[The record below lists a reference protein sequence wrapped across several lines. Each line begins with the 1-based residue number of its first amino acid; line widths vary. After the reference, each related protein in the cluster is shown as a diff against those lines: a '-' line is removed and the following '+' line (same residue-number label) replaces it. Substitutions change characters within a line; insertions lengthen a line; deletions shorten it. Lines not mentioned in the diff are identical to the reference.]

1 MPQTGAMCD
10 ALYYEFK
17 DLVLAFVG
25 DAGLRARY
33 PALASTAVQSLRDAD
48 RIWGGLRTV
57 APDRCYDQLQPVY
70 DTVAD
75 DIRAVLHRTRA
86 AADGADEFPWTPS
99 YGAKFSPFTAS
110 GVYINT
116 GVNVMTGMRGMRG
129 GLGNM
134 GALDFSQLINAVLPS
149 AGQAA
154 TNAVLNTPQ
163 VQQDIA
169 DVKEAVI
176 DYAAIQIIL
185 QAITAGAIVYGTYMT
200 YQKLHGKGSKK

>member
-1 MPQTGAMCD
+1 MAGEMCD

-17 DLVLAFVG
+17 DLVLSFVG
-25 DAGLRARY
+25 DAGMRARH
-33 PALASTAVQSLRDAD
+33 PALASTAVQALRDAD
-48 RIWGGLRTV
+48 RIWGGLRSV
-57 APDRCYDQLQPVY
+57 SPDQCYSQLQVPY
-70 DTVAD
+70 NTVAD
-75 DIRAVLHRTRA
+75 DIRSVLHGSRVS
-86 AADGADEFPWTPS
+86 ADGADEFPWTPS

-116 GVNVMTGMRGMRG
+116 GVNVMKGMRGSRGMG

-134 GALDFSQLINAVLPS
+134 GALDFSQLINAVMPS

-169 DVKEAVI
+169 DVKSAVI
-176 DYAAIQIIL
+176 DYAAIQILL
-185 QAITAGAIVYGTYMT
+185 QAITAGAIVFGTYMT
-200 YQKLHGKGSKK
+200 YQKVYGKK